1 MKVKPRMYLLLII
14 CLFSTSLFA
23 LPFQDGEKLTFSVK
37 YGIIKA
43 GTATFEAKSS
53 TYQNRPVWHL
63 CITAQTYPFFDVVYK
78 IRDKIESWW
87 DKETLLPHKSSK
99 QLHEGKYQQ
108 YRIHY
113 FDQVNKKTTYMKWS
127 YKEEKWK
134 TEEKNLPFET
144 QDIVSSFYELRNRS
158 LKPGDKPKLYVT
170 TDGKSVVT
178 TVKVLRREKVSSI
191 FGDVNCLVLEPDMK
205 SEGIFKGSSK
215 LLIWVTDDAYKI
227 PVKVESSVSIGTFVV
242 QLEDAQNVPYKIKK
256 SN

>member
-1 MKVKPRMYLLLII
+1 MRIKPCFYLLII
-14 CLFSTSLFA
+14 MLLFSASLFA
-23 LPFQDGEKLTFSVK
+23 LPFKDGEKLTFSIK

-43 GTATFEAKSS
+43 GTATFEVQSS
-53 TYQNRPVWHL
+53 TYYNRPVWYL
-63 CITAQTYPFFDVVYK
+63 CITAQTYPFFDAVYK

-87 DKETLLPHKSSK
+87 DKQTLLPYKSSK
-99 QLHEGKYQQ
+99 RLQEGKYRQ

-113 FDQVNKKTTYMKWS
+113 FDQVNRKTTYMKWS
-127 YKEEKWK
+127 YKEEKWNA
-134 TEEKNLPFET
+134 EEKKLPFET

-158 LKPGDKPKLYVT
+158 LNPGDKSKLYVT
-170 TDGKSVVT
+170 TDGKSIVT
-178 TVKVLRREKVSSI
+178 TVKVLRREKVSTI

-215 LLIWVTDDAYKI
+215 LLIWVTDDVYKI

-242 QLEDAQNVPYKIKK
+242 QLEEAENVPYKIKK

>member
-1 MKVKPRMYLLLII
+1 MRVKTSFYLIIMLLIT
-14 CLFSTSLFA
+14 TSLFA
-23 LPFQDGEKLTFSVK
+23 LPFQDGEKLTYSIK

-53 TYQNRPVWHL
+53 TYQNKPVWHL
-63 CITAQTYPFFDVVYK
+63 CICAQTYPFFDPVYK

-87 DKETLLPHKSSK
+87 DKKTLLPYKSSK
-99 QLHEGKYQQ
+99 QLHEGRYRQ

-113 FDQVNKKTTYMKWS
+113 FDQANRKTTYMKWN

-134 TEEKNLPFET
+134 TEEKKLPFET
-144 QDIVSSFYELRNRS
+144 QDIVSSFYELRTRS
-158 LKPGDKPKLYVT
+158 LKPGDRPKLYVT
-170 TDGKSVVT
+170 TDGKSVTT

-191 FGDVNCLVLEPDMK
+191 FGNVNCLVLEPDMK
-205 SEGIFKGSSK
+205 SAGIFKGSSK

-242 QLEDAQNVPYKIKK
+242 QLEAAQNVPYTIKK
-256 SN
+256 